1 MQRSKE
7 LDRSTTIYNLY
18 ELCGILISSGR
29 LAEGRALFEEYVTS
43 KDIEILYPKITLFSE
58 RRFWAVHNEEIMKR
72 VERGMRVGDAAVLW
86 AAESNACEIFVTWNT
101 KHFAGKTA
109 INVQTPEEWLAE
121 HSKD

>member
-7 LDRSTTIYNLY
+7 LDRGTTIYNLY
-18 ELCGILISSGR
+18 ELCGILISSGK
-29 LAEGRALFEEYVTS
+29 LAEGRALFEEYMTS

-72 VERGMRVGDAAVLW
+72 VERGMRVGDAAILW
-86 AAESNACEIFVTWNT
+86 ATESNACDTFVTWNT

-109 INVQTPEEWLAE
+109 VKAQTPEEWLAE